1 MPIMLV
7 NIFCFYFLELL
18 IQFLNKIGGIGSSI
32 FGRII
37 NSGVSNGL
45 IKGNSAAAGLV
56 MNVDNT
62 PISQSYVKESVTINA
77 PQASGFIFVFRS
89 SRARTSVSDVYT
101 RAKIIQEGNSGFSV
115 GLLNTLDILL
125 NGLFTIINSY
135 SSNYYSNPNS
145 SSSIGSILI
154 NTTCSFSNVYFFKQ
168 FEDMPS
174 IKSGNCNDQSF
185 PIGLSC
191 PELYSHILGNFD
203 QKYLWS
209 GDNLKNGLDMGTV
222 IVQMDVLQTNP
233 NKKWI

>member
-89 SRARTSVSDVYT
+89 SR
-101 RAKIIQEGNSGFSV
+101 GNIFPKKNIF
-115 GLLNTLDILL
+115 LLFIKKMIL
-125 NGLFTIINSY
+125 
-135 SSNYYSNPNS
+135 
-145 SSSIGSILI
+145 
-154 NTTCSFSNVYFFKQ
+154 FF
-168 FEDMPS
+168 
-174 IKSGNCNDQSF
+174 
-185 PIGLSC
+185 
-191 PELYSHILGNFD
+191 
-203 QKYLWS
+203 
-209 GDNLKNGLDMGTV
+209 
-222 IVQMDVLQTNP
+222 
-233 NKKWI
+233 NKKQLGLQ